1 MTALRRASALALAA
15 VLTSQAIA
23 ADRSALAPLPEPALT
38 TMGEATRERLEL
50 LRDRVEDLTP
60 SASDGELA
68 EAYGTLGTYYIAHH
82 FNDAAEVA
90 FGNAA
95 LLAPDS
101 FRWAYYLGFVYQM
114 VGKLDLERDA
124 FERALALRPEDVPAH
139 LRLAELL
146 LALGENEEAYR
157 RFKLAGEL
165 SPAEA
170 AALGGLGRAALALDR
185 PEEAV
190 GHLEKALELQPGATI
205 VHYQLALAYR
215 GLGDMEAARAHLELR
230 GDGEI
235 SYADPLMYAIEP
247 LKKEDVVEAVLEMAA
262 EPTEHDDRDVALFA
276 GAYLTGLPGAVGRI
290 RDAVEALAL
299 EAEQQAP
306 SSKQAASNRLTR
318 VRLHFAAASIRLE
331 EGDLGAARS
340 EVEAALALA
349 PDMVPAMLMLGFVLE
364 ETGDPEAAIER
375 YSAVLELDP
384 DSTRAL
390 RSRANAR
397 FSLRRDR
404 EAIADLER
412 LCGLG
417 HERDGAR
424 IRLAVAY
431 HRLGE
436 LETAKAH
443 YMRALELNLG
453 PLDAAQVHHHL
464 GIIEMRTGSADRAIE
479 EYRIALELQ
488 PQLVAARLD
497 LGEAL
502 KRLGRYQ
509 ESAEVLRHVVD
520 ADSANVR
527 ARQGQAEALES
538 LGHSREARQRLEEGW
553 QAIPESVELLHALAR
568 LLASAADP
576 EVRDGERALDLAQR
590 TLRAG
595 STPSRIETLAMASAE
610 AGLFADAVT
619 FQREVIQAMRWQG
632 RVDVLPR
639 LEANLARYKAGLT
652 CCESV
657 PGQNR
662 NRCQVRRFRRFSIK
676 VVVDR
681 VSGCHV
687 RCG

>member
-1 MTALRRASALALAA
+1 
-15 VLTSQAIA
+15 
-23 ADRSALAPLPEPALT
+23 
-38 TMGEATRERLEL
+38 MGEATRERLEL

>member
-1 MTALRRASALALAA
+1 MIASRIATNFLLA
-15 VLTSQAIA
+15 VLLAWA
-23 ADRSALAPLPEPALT
+23 HVGAVERSELLPLPLPDLSE
-38 TMGEATRERLEL
+38 MGEAARERLEL
-50 LRDRVEDLTP
+50 LQVRVADLKT

-68 EAYGTLGTYYIAHH
+68 EAYGTLGKYYIAHH
-82 FNDAAEVA
+82 LNDAAEVA
-90 FGNAA
+90 LFNAS
-95 LLAPDS
+95 LLAPDD

-114 VGKLDLERDA
+114 VGKLELERDA

-262 EPTEHDDRDVALFA
+262 EPTEHDDRDVAIFA

-318 VRLHFAAASIRLE
+318 ARLHFAAASIRLE

-349 PDMVPAMLMLGFVLE
+349 SDMVPAMLMLGFVLE

-375 YSAVLELDP
+375 FSAALELDP

-390 RSRANAR
+390 LSRANAR

-417 HERDGAR
+417 HERGGAR

-453 PLDAAQVHHHL
+453 PSDAAQVHHHL
-464 GIIEMRTGSADRAIE
+464 GIIEMQTGSDERAIE
-479 EYRIALELQ
+479 EYRTALALD

-497 LGEAL
+497 LGSAL
-502 KRLGRYQ
+502 NRLGRFQ
-509 ESAEVLRHVVD
+509 EASEAFRQVVEVNPN
-520 ADSANVR
+520 SVR
-527 ARQGQAEALES
+527 ARLGEAEALEA
-538 LGHSREARQRLEEGW
+538 LGRFPEARRLLEEGW
-553 QAIPESVELLHALAR
+553 QEIPESVELLHALAR
-568 LLASAADP
+568 LLASADDP
-576 EVRDGERALDLAQR
+576 EVRDGDRAVDLARR

-595 STPSRIETLAMASAE
+595 STPSRLETLAMASAE
-610 AGLFADAVT
+610 AGLFAEAVT
-619 FQREVIQAMRWQG
+619 LQRDVIQAMRRQG
-632 RVDVLPR
+632 RAEVLPG
-639 LEANLARYKAGLT
+639 LEANLERYKNGQS
-652 CCESV
+652 CCA
-657 PGQNR
+657 Q
-662 NRCQVRRFRRFSIK
+662 
-676 VVVDR
+676 
-681 VSGCHV
+681 
-687 RCG
+687 

>member
-1 MTALRRASALALAA
+1 VIASRIATNFVLA
-15 VLTSQAIA
+15 VLLAWA
-23 ADRSALAPLPEPALT
+23 HVGAVERSELLPLPLPDLSE
-38 TMGEATRERLEL
+38 MGEAARERLEL
-50 LRDRVEDLTP
+50 LQVRVADLKT

-68 EAYGTLGTYYIAHH
+68 EAYGTLGKYYIAHH
-82 FNDAAEVA
+82 LNDAAEVA
-90 FGNAA
+90 LFNAS
-95 LLAPDS
+95 LLAPDD

-114 VGKLDLERDA
+114 VGKLELERDA
-124 FERALALRPEDVPAH
+124 FESALALRPEDVPAH

-215 GLGDMEAARAHLELR
+215 GLGDIEAARAHLELR

-262 EPTEHDDRDVALFA
+262 EPTEHDDRDVAIFA

-318 VRLHFAAASIRLE
+318 ARLHFAAASIRLE

-349 PDMVPAMLMLGFVLE
+349 SDMVPAMLMLGFVLE

-375 YSAVLELDP
+375 YSAALELDP

-390 RSRANAR
+390 LSRANAR

-404 EAIADLER
+404 EAIADLEQ

-453 PLDAAQVHHHL
+453 PSDAAQVHHHL
-464 GIIEMRTGSADRAIE
+464 GIIEMHSDERAIE
-479 EYRIALELQ
+479 EYRTALALD

-497 LGEAL
+497 LGSAL
-502 KRLGRYQ
+502 NRLGRFQ
-509 ESAEVLRHVVD
+509 EASEAFRQVVEVNPN
-520 ADSANVR
+520 SVR
-527 ARQGQAEALES
+527 ARLGEAEALEA
-538 LGHSREARQRLEEGW
+538 LGRFPEARRLLEEGW
-553 QAIPESVELLHALAR
+553 QEIPESVELLHALAR
-568 LLASAADP
+568 LLASADDP
-576 EVRDGERALDLAQR
+576 EVRDGDRAVDLARR

-595 STPSRIETLAMASAE
+595 STPSRLETLAMASAE
-610 AGLFADAVT
+610 AGLFAEAVT
-619 FQREVIQAMRWQG
+619 LQRDVIQAMRRQG
-632 RVDVLPR
+632 RAEVLPG
-639 LEANLARYKAGLT
+639 LEANLERYKNGQS
-652 CCESV
+652 CCA
-657 PGQNR
+657 Q
-662 NRCQVRRFRRFSIK
+662 
-676 VVVDR
+676 
-681 VSGCHV
+681 
-687 RCG
+687 

>member
-1 MTALRRASALALAA
+1 MTSSRRAAALGLTVLLSWAYLGA
-15 VLTSQAIA
+15 VE
-23 ADRSALAPLPEPALT
+23 RSELAPLPLPDLS
-38 TMGEATRERLEL
+38 TMGKGARGRLETL
-50 LRDRVEDLTP
+50 QDQVADLQT
-60 SASDGELA
+60 SASDRELA
-68 EAYGTLGTYYIAHH
+68 EAYGTLGKYYIAHH
-82 FNDAAEVA
+82 LNDAAEVA
-90 FGNAA
+90 FSNAA
-95 LLAPDS
+95 LLAPDD
-101 FRWAYYLGFVYQM
+101 FRWAYYGGFVYQM
-114 VGKLDLERDA
+114 VGKLKLERDA

-205 VHYQLALAYR
+205 IHYQLALAYR
-215 GLGDMEAARAHLELR
+215 GLGNMEVARTHLELR
-230 GDGEI
+230 GDREI
-235 SYADPLMYAIEP
+235 SYADPLMYAIQP
-247 LKKEDVVEAVLEMAA
+247 LKREDVVEAVLEMAA
-262 EPTEHDDRDVALFA
+262 EPTEHDDRDVGIFA
-276 GAYLTGLPGAVGRI
+276 GAYLTGLPEAVGRI
-290 RDAVEALAL
+290 HDAVEALAL

-306 SSKQAASNRLTR
+306 SSTQAASNRLTR
-318 VRLHFAAASIRLE
+318 ARLHFAAANIRLE

-375 YSAVLELDP
+375 YSAALELDP

-390 RSRANAR
+390 RARANAR

-404 EAIADLER
+404 EAITDLER

-453 PLDAAQVHHHL
+453 PSDAAQVHHHL
-464 GIIEMRTGSADRAIE
+464 GIIEIDTGSADRAIE
-479 EYRIALELQ
+479 EYRIAIELQ
-488 PQLVAARLD
+488 PQRVAARLD

-509 ESAEVLRHVVD
+509 ESAEVFRHVVD
-520 ADSANVR
+520 ADPASVW
-527 ARQGQAEALES
+527 ARLGQAEALES
-538 LGHSREARQRLEEGW
+538 LGRSREARLRLEEGW

-568 LLASAADP
+568 LLASADDP
-576 EVRDGERALDLAQR
+576 EVRDGDRAVDLARR

-595 STPSRIETLAMASAE
+595 STPSRLETLAMASAE
-610 AGLFADAVT
+610 AGLFAEAVT
-619 FQREVIQAMRWQG
+619 LQRDVIQAMRRQG
-632 RVDVLPR
+632 RAEVLPG
-639 LEANLARYKAGLT
+639 LEANLERYKNGQS
-652 CCESV
+652 CCA
-657 PGQNR
+657 Q
-662 NRCQVRRFRRFSIK
+662 
-676 VVVDR
+676 
-681 VSGCHV
+681 
-687 RCG
+687 